1 MLASSVRM
9 TLMVI
14 VLAGLFSPASAG
26 TINAVSCS
34 QTHVQA
40 AVDSARDGD
49 VVNIPAGS
57 CTWATHVGF
66 DTKDIVIRGAG
77 IGQTVITR
85 DGGDNGY
92 IFWIG
97 ISNSSKGS
105 FRITN
110 MTLAGN
116 VITSIIYI
124 TSGSVTA
131 VPAGRWRVDNIYF
144 NFPTGQR
151 SGVHSAGVNY
161 GVVDHNTFNWRD
173 GVAIRQANGL
183 NTECYGGSP
192 LNGDFQNSQPLD
204 LGTDKFMFVEDN
216 SFISNDGR
224 PVIAYDASAGGGRV
238 VFRNN
243 TVTGGFFYNHWTRGC
258 ELAAQVM
265 EIYNNT
271 FVGTSA
277 YGAPI
282 GAGYMIR
289 LEAGTGVIYNNTAQN
304 FRVSSNAPYV
314 ILDDRRAE
322 KSEATPFLGACD
334 GTKSHDGNAGDPAA
348 PGWPCLG
355 QIGRAPGKSLSQIQ
369 AGSKPVSAPLY
380 MWNNGE
386 EAACASGSSCT
397 NTWGVWATP
406 AAYIKSTP
414 HPNGEVDYVNGTPM
428 PGYSSFVYPHPLVSG
443 SGGGSGSSTAPAPPT
458 NVRVVPGV

>member
-216 SFISNDGR
+216 SFMAAEWS
-224 PVIAYDASAGGGRV
+224 S
-238 VFRNN
+238 
-243 TVTGGFFYNHWTRGC
+243 VT
-258 ELAAQVM
+258 
-265 EIYNNT
+265 
-271 FVGTSA
+271 
-277 YGAPI
+277 
-282 GAGYMIR
+282 
-289 LEAGTGVIYNNTAQN
+289 
-304 FRVSSNAPYV
+304 
-314 ILDDRRAE
+314 
-322 KSEATPFLGACD
+322 TP
-334 GTKSHDGNAGDPAA
+334 
-348 PGWPCLG
+348 
-355 QIGRAPGKSLSQIQ
+355 
-369 AGSKPVSAPLY
+369 
-380 MWNNGE
+380 
-386 EAACASGSSCT
+386 
-397 NTWGVWATP
+397 
-406 AAYIKSTP
+406 
-414 HPNGEVDYVNGTPM
+414 
-428 PGYSSFVYPHPLVSG
+428 
-443 SGGGSGSSTAPAPPT
+443 
-458 NVRVVPGV
+458 